1 MTSENESSSGNE
13 LEIIID
19 EDDINEHDKSI
30 SSSGSDEADE
40 GSSDDDNNN
49 ENTDEDIQNPAEPD
63 DDIQGEK
70 KASDVWQ
77 HFDNNEDNSTCK
89 YCKKTYSKNTST
101 TILRRHYEKNH
112 KKKINK
118 TKQTTLQFST
128 STPHPDEIMCDKTSS
143 IIEWIILDLQPF
155 SVVESESFIKLI
167 NKLDPYY
174 RLPHAIQLKD

>member
-49 ENTDEDIQNPAEPD
+49 ENTDEDIQDPAEPD

-70 KASDVWQ
+70 KTSDVWQ

-128 STPHPDEIMCDKTSS
+128 STPHPNEIMRDKTSS